1 MAERRI
7 TVGEIS
13 GAFGVKGWVKVRSF
27 TEPPENILK
36 YTPWMISSKG
46 ESREVKPCEGRVQAG
61 SVVVRLEDLNDRDS
75 AQALRK
81 FEISVA
87 RDQFPKPKNGEY
99 YQVDLIGLLVKT
111 VEGLTLGRV
120 MSILETGA
128 NDVLVVQGEREHL
141 VPFVQGI
148 YVKAVCLDQGE
159 LTVDWDPEF

>member
-13 GAFGVKGWVKVRSF
+13 GAFGVKGWVKVKSF
-27 TEPPENILK
+27 TDPPENILR
-36 YTPWMISSKG
+36 YAPWLISLKG
-46 ESREVKPCEGRVQAG
+46 DSREVKPLEGRLHAG
-61 SVVVRLEDLNDRDS
+61 FVVARLEDLTDRDS

-87 RDQFPKPKNGEY
+87 RDQFPKPQKGEY

-111 VEGLTLGRV
+111 LEGVTLGRV
-120 MSILETGA
+120 TSILETGA
-128 NDVLVVQGEREHL
+128 NDVLVVQGDREHL
-141 VPFVQGI
+141 VPFVQDI